1 MQTPSKEKKNN
12 DLLNDIVCLCVAI
25 RVPAL
30 LGAALSVLEQ
40 LDFVP
45 LTFSLPADYSLFVEE
60 FRRVPNSTWIM
71 KPTGKAQGKGIFL
84 INRLAQVK
92 KWATGLMGAG
102 GRTAPPQQENYIVS
116 RYINN
121 PLLVGGKK
129 FDLRIYVVVTSYRPL
144 KAYISRLGFARFC
157 NVKYSAEVGDIDN
170 MYVHLTNVAIQ
181 KHGEDYNESHGNK
194 WSIANLRLYLEGT
207 HGRAAT
213 EDLFSGI
220 NDCIV
225 HSLRSVQNVIIN
237 DRHCFELYGYDLL
250 IDENLKPWLIEVNA
264 SPSLSA
270 TTEDDRTLKNR
281 VIHDTLAVAVPPGK
295 LELGHAAGARAAAA
309 AAGRLPPGGGGG
321 VGSGAVGGGGLGRG
335 EDWSH
340 TGGVPASVAGTLDV
354 LVDEAAEIAAKEA
367 AAAAAAAL
375 KAARRSARK
384 AAGGS

>member
-1 MQTPSKEKKNN
+1 M
-12 DLLNDIVCLCVAI
+12 AG
-25 RVPAL
+25 PA
-30 LGAALSVLEQ
+30 V
-40 LDFVP
+40 
-45 LTFSLPADYSLFVEE
+45 
-60 FRRVPNSTWIM
+60 
-71 KPTGKAQGKGIFL
+71 
-84 INRLAQVK
+84 
-92 KWATGLMGAG
+92 
-102 GRTAPPQQENYIVS
+102 GRIPQQQEAYIVS
-116 RYINN
+116 RYVNN

-213 EDLFSGI
+213 DKLFSGI

-250 IDENLKPWLIEVNA
+250 VDEDLKPWLIEVNA

-270 TTEDDRTLKNR
+270 TTEADRTLKNR

-295 LELGHAAGARAAAA
+295 LELGHAFGARAAAA

-321 VGSGAVGGGGLGRG
+321 IGGGLAGG
-335 EDWSH
+335 GAGGLGSGVDWRA
-340 TGGVPASVAGTLDV
+340 TGGVPSSVAGSLDV
-354 LVDEAAEIAAKEA
+354 LVDEAAEVAAKEA

-375 KAARRSARK
+375 KAARRSARR
-384 AAGGS
+384 ATGAL